1 MELDHFIISA
11 IILLFT
17 STITTVLFRH
27 FGLGSIAGLLVAGII
42 VGPHAPG
49 SQITT
54 HVEAVRSFAELGIVL
69 LLFLI
74 GLEMRPSRLWA
85 MRRQVFT
92 LGSLQIL
99 LTTLLISGYGLL
111 QSWSWQA
118 SLVIGLT
125 LAMSSTALVMQI
137 LQEKGK
143 FASPHGS
150 AAFGI
155 LRIANETLRMAGMA
169 TENID
174 RLLTDVRRQHYK
186 LVDPD
191 TY

>member
-27 FGLGSIAGLLVAGII
+27 FGLGSIAGLLVADII
-42 VGPHAPG
+42 VGPHAPVP
-49 SQITT
+49 QITT

-85 MRRQVFT
+85 MRRQVFA

-137 LQEKGK
+137 LQEKGEI
-143 FASPHGS
+143 ASPHGS
-150 AAFGI
+150 ASFGI

-174 RLLTDVRRQHYK
+174 RLLTDVRRQDYK

>member
-1 MELDHFIISA
+1 MELDHVIISA
-11 IILLFT
+11 SILLFT

-49 SQITT
+49 PQITT

-155 LRIANETLRMAGMA
+155 QRIANETLRMAGMA